1 MRALLALIP
10 LSLVALLLPAPRPAA
25 ARPEFA
31 RRESKA
37 CGFCHINPR
46 GGGPRNQAGLEY
58 ARNEFRF
65 PARKGDLRDF
75 QRKRDRE
82 AMDAALR
89 LIDIQHIPAAASA
102 LKRLQ
107 KSVKGEAAK
116 GAVTAELHSL
126 DVKGAE
132 ILGRAR
138 TLLRSNRG
146 TERSEGLE
154 LLVRLSVEYKGL
166 DVHADVVS
174 DLRELQ
180 RDKEQRD
187 EIRKEQAE
195 AKAWLAYL
203 DALKLRVE
211 GAESRATKAFGK
223 VLKSH
228 EGTRAAK
235 AAQRELKMSEPDEE
249 GERR

>member
-1 MRALLALIP
+1 MRALLALVP
-10 LSLVALLLPAPRPAA
+10 LALVALLLPPPRPAA

-46 GGGPRNQAGLEY
+46 GGGPRNQTGLEY

-75 QRKRDRE
+75 ERKRDRE
-82 AMDAALR
+82 AMDAARR
-89 LIDIQHIPAAASA
+89 LIDIQHIPAATSA
-102 LKRLQ
+102 LKRLE
-107 KSVKGEAAK
+107 KSVKGDAAK
-116 GAVTAELHSL
+116 SAVTAELHGL
-126 DVKGAE
+126 DVKGTE

-138 TLLRSNRG
+138 TLLRSNQFK
-146 TERSEGLE
+146 ERTEGLE

-166 DVHADVVS
+166 DVHEDVTK

-180 RDKEQRD
+180 RDKEQR
-187 EIRKEQAE
+187 ERIRAEQVE

-211 GAESRATKAFGK
+211 GAGSRATKAFEK
-223 VLKSH
+223 ILTAQ

-235 AAQRELKMSEPDEE
+235 AAQRELKMSETEE
-249 GERR
+249 GE